1 MMIPKILIVEDSPLL
16 RKILREA
23 IREAGYIPYEAEN
36 GRSGLMSAKEIKP
49 DMILLDV
56 LMPVMDGMTMY
67 EHLLAEDWG
76 KSFPV
81 VMLTSSTD
89 EEIQDWITSKQLE
102 AIKKD
107 DTMVEA
113 VIEKM
118 TAMFGS

>member
-1 MMIPKILIVEDSPLL
+1 
-16 RKILREA
+16 
-23 IREAGYIPYEAEN
+23 
-36 GRSGLMSAKEIKP
+36 MSAKEIKP

-67 EHLLAEDWG
+67 ENLLAEDWG